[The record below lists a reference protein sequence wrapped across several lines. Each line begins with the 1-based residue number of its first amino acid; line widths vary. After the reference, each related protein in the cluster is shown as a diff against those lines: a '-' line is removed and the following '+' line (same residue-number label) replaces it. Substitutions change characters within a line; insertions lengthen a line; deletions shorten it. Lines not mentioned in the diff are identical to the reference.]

1 MEYVKLRIFYRNNN
15 ILCRVVFEKHFVFC
29 KAHPLQKE
37 QEVFQYYNKIP
48 WTKPSRYLSSSH
60 WFLFSKTATGLPV
73 HHSSRLNRRTFLKTS
88 FLKRTLFWKQNINCH
103 TIPDSSIPLD
113 IDYSNRFELCAEV
126 YTLPTSPALRS
137 HDQWDPNPNL
147 FLPLHV
153 LTLTVI
159 PEGVRLPPC
168 PNRTK
173 HSPSLSSRCSP
184 AFITLGLDRTSSDW
198 VTAHTVSSGCTYHE
212 YK

>member
-1 MEYVKLRIFYRNNN
+1 MEYVELRIFCRNNN
-15 ILCRVVFEKHFVFC
+15 ILCRVVLKNILYFC

-60 WFLFSKTATGLPV
+60 WFSFSKTATGLPV
-73 HHSSRLNRRTFLKTS
+73 HHSSRLNRRTFLKTT
-88 FLKRTLFWKQNINCH
+88 FLKTISFFGKQNINCH
-103 TIPDSSIPLD
+103 TIPDSSIPVD
-113 IDYSNRFELCAEV
+113 TDYSNRFELCAEG
-126 YTLPTSPALRS
+126 YTLPTSPVSAISPSR
-137 HDQWDPNPNL
+137 DPNPNL
-147 FLPLHV
+147 FPSSHV

-159 PEGVRLPPC
+159 PEGVRPPPC

-184 AFITLGLDRTSSDW
+184 AFITLGLDRTSSD
-198 VTAHTVSSGCTYHE
+198 
-212 YK
+212 